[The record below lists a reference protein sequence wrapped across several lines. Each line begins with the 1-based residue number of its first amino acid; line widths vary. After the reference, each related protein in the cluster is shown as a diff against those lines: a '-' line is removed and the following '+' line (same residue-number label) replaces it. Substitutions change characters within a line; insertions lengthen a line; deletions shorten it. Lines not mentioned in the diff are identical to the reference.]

1 MIKYI
6 LATLI
11 VGVAAGYFI
20 QGFPSGFPNFLIT
33 DYLFSAALY
42 VLLFVMGLAFAGD
55 KEAVAK
61 LKKTGFKLLVVP
73 ILVIGGSILGG
84 LVAGLALHLDPV
96 GSMAVT
102 AGYGWDPFSG
112 PLLSLNPR
120 PAWGGARVAGKLL

>member
-6 LATLI
+6 LVALI
-11 VGVAAGYFI
+11 SGVAAGCFVHNFA
-20 QGFPSGFPNFLIT
+20 GGFPNFWIT

-73 ILVIGGSILGG
+73 ILVIVGSILGG
-84 LVAGLALHLDPV
+84 LVAGLALHLDLL

-102 AGYGWDPFSG
+102 AGYGWYTLTG
-112 PLLSLNPR
+112 PLLTPIS
-120 PAWGGARVAGKLL
+120 